1 MMPPPILIIEPHP
14 ELAAAFA
21 AVVSSASYTPQVRPH
36 VQSLTDLGVRPA
48 VIVIRIGHGTL
59 PLLGPDR
66 PPIVAIAA
74 TEADA
79 AEAERLGCD
88 VVLHGAVEICKFL
101 SALERLVRA

>member
-1 MMPPPILIIEPHP
+1 MMPPSILIIEPHP

-21 AVVSSASYTPQVRPH
+21 AVVSSANYTSQVRPH
-36 VQSLTDLGVRPA
+36 VHSLTDLGVRPA
-48 VIVIRIGHGTL
+48 AIVIRIGHGAL

-74 TEADA
+74 TDADA

-88 VVLHGAVEICKFL
+88 VVLHGAMEICKLL
-101 SALERLVRA
+101 SALERLIRI